1 MTIDRTTEGT
11 GAYWFEVSIDPPA
24 GHLPSW
30 KSTTW
35 FVVRSISGLNKV
47 MDTIDIYEG
56 GASGKY
62 RTLPGKK
69 HWPTLVLQGVVAQND
84 KSFFDWF
91 ESVTIGSIARAR
103 AHGTIRLKNGNGA
116 TPVATWT
123 FDGAFPI
130 KYSGPTLDTHSA
142 LLAFETIE
150 LTHQGLK
157 RET

>member
-1 MTIDRTTEGT
+1 MTIDRSTEGT
-11 GAYWFEVSIDPPA
+11 GAYWFEVAIDPPV
-24 GHLPSW
+24 GRIPSW

-56 GASGKY
+56 GASGQY

-84 KSFFDWF
+84 KSFFEWF
-91 ESVTIGSIARAR
+91 ESVKIGTIGQAR
-103 AHGTIRLKNGNGA
+103 AHGTIKLKNGDGA
-116 TPVATWT
+116 KPVAQWS
-123 FDGAFPI
+123 FKGAFPI
-130 KYSGPTLDTHSA
+130 KYSGPTLDTHSS

-150 LTHQGLK
+150 LTHQGLT
-157 RET
+157 RDT